1 MSVGKDLSTE
11 KRTIVTEVDPIEFN
25 RRVYRNKASERLFVP
40 PVPMTPI

>member
-1 MSVGKDLSTE
+1 MSVGKGLSTE

-25 RRVYRNKASERLFVP
+25 RRVYRNKASERLFGP